1 MDVAVRSEGVILI
14 GYHASHE
21 QFSPRNLLAWVQLAE
36 AAGFQGA
43 MCSDHFHPWAERHA
57 QSGFAWSWMGAAMQA
72 TGFSMGTVNAPG
84 QRYHPAII
92 AQASAT
98 LAQMFP
104 DRFWF
109 AVGSGEYVN
118 EHITGGEW
126 PPKAERNARLL
137 ECVQIMRALWAGE
150 TVTHQGL
157 VTVENAKLYS
167 RPERAPTVYAA
178 ALSPETARWAG
189 SWSDGLIT
197 VAQEPETTR
206 RVLEAYREGGGEGKP
221 ASLQVHIAFAPT
233 DEEARAIA
241 WEHWRENALPGKL
254 LADASSPAV
263 FEKHARVLTADD
275 LRDTVRMS
283 SDLGQHRA
291 WLAADLEL
299 GFDRVYLHEVGPEQD
314 RFIEAFGAQVLP
326 KLKGLRS

>member
-118 EHITGGEW
+118 
-126 PPKAERNARLL
+126 
-137 ECVQIMRALWAGE
+137 
-150 TVTHQGL
+150 
-157 VTVENAKLYS
+157 
-167 RPERAPTVYAA
+167 
-178 ALSPETARWAG
+178 
-189 SWSDGLIT
+189 
-197 VAQEPETTR
+197 
-206 RVLEAYREGGGEGKP
+206 
-221 ASLQVHIAFAPT
+221 
-233 DEEARAIA
+233 
-241 WEHWRENALPGKL
+241 
-254 LADASSPAV
+254 
-263 FEKHARVLTADD
+263 
-275 LRDTVRMS
+275 
-283 SDLGQHRA
+283 
-291 WLAADLEL
+291 
-299 GFDRVYLHEVGPEQD
+299 
-314 RFIEAFGAQVLP
+314 
-326 KLKGLRS
+326 